1 MAKRRFRVDAGGRG
15 GELCIG
21 KVNKDFVDFMIDNG
35 EYYDVS
41 GYISGYGNDSDDW
54 PKGVPFVTDLKE
66 TFEWEEC
73 DDIEHLNNIY
83 INASV
88 NGFSIIEVPA
98 DGSDDG
104 ADEDEA
110 TPCIQGFELYL
121 RDAIP
126 DQEVNS
132 LITQEGLDNYIPV
145 LVFHSSEKGV
155 FASWFVETDGE
166 DFDPKKLAF
175 STMKFG
181 TGKFNFSPI
190 LENVWYDK
198 IKLRAEHDFIID
210 LGSQGL
216 YAQVGYMNPKKL
228 DNPLKDPTDE
238 FLTVEGFWGH
248 FERRNATLK
257 VDVKEFREDKGVED
271 YYKSKFNLNNFG
283 VIKWW
288 NVAKWSRSQEV
299 EQFLDNLGDALQW
312 QDMKKGESKEVGTV
326 TVLCVDRN
334 LKVDTSDDDWIAAE
348 GDILI
353 MLTYDE
359 YPDDTIKIRFEVVGN
374 VDEDDNKLYINGQST
389 YYLDSEGQENP
400 VNYSNFLELY
410 QILDDLV
417 YNRSDEDDL

>member
-1 MAKRRFRVDAGGRG
+1 MAKRRFRIDASGRG

-21 KVNKDFVDFMIDNG
+21 KVNKHFVDFMIDKDESEIEG
-35 EYYDVS
+35 AIQDYDVNF
-41 GYISGYGNDSDDW
+41 GGDLDDW
-54 PKGVPFVTDLKE
+54 SKAVPFPTDPRVE
-66 TFEWEEC
+66 DFNWEEC
-73 DDIEHLNNIY
+73 NEIEHLHNIY
-83 INASV
+83 SD
-88 NGFSIIEVPA
+88 NGFTITEVPA
-98 DGSDDG
+98 DGSDNFAFKDETTPYIQG
-104 ADEDEA
+104 YHLYAREAIADESH
-110 TPCIQGFELYL
+110 P
-121 RDAIP
+121 
-126 DQEVNS
+126 EVTKY
-132 LITQEGLDNYIPV
+132 ITQEDVDNYIPV
-145 LVFHSSEKGV
+145 LVFTAAGLKGV

-198 IKLRAEHDFIID
+198 IKLRAEHDFMID
-210 LGSQGL
+210 LGGQGF

-238 FLTVEGFWGH
+238 YLTVEGFWGH

-271 YYKSKFNLNNFG
+271 YYKSKFDLYHFG
-283 VIKWW
+283 GINGWT
-288 NVAKWSRSQEV
+288 WSRSQEL
-299 EQFLDNLGDALQW
+299 EQFLDNLEDALHW

-326 TVLCVDRN
+326 SVLCIDRN

-348 GDILI
+348 GDILF

-359 YPDDTIKIRFEVVGN
+359 YPDDTIKIRFKI
-374 VDEDDNKLYINGQST
+374 DAIIDDDRLEIQDQST